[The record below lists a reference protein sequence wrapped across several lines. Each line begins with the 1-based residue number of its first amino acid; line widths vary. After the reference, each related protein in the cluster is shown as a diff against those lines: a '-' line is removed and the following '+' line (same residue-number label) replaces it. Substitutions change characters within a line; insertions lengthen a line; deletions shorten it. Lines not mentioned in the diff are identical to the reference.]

1 MGRDLGHH
9 LQLEQDEDEQ
19 LPQPP
24 PELDDADASPEDF
37 PMPKRDRHFLVSF
50 DPHCGQRTSG
60 FDPKTSFSKQLLHL
74 LH

>member
-19 LPQPP
+19 LPHPP
-24 PELDDADASPEDF
+24 PELDDDASPEDF
-37 PMPKRDRHFLVSF
+37 PMPKRDMHFLVSF

-60 FDPKTSFSKQLLHL
+60 FDPKTSFSKLLLHL